1 MKTTVLFLMLF
12 FGIVQANDSCG
23 GKTGNVETNN
33 NLSATPKKPGENWR
47 PEHLPPD
54 VKPETKVHM
63 DAKNDKGEI
72 TSTEVTTVE
81 KTLNGLKAR
90 FENGRLVDGKGREIK
105 FFAPLC
111 RGVSQGPEEDEA
123 ARKAKEK
130 ELSELERKFTVI
142 VLYCDPASVM

>member
-1 MKTTVLFLMLF
+1 MKTTVLFLMLL
-12 FGIVQANDSCG
+12 FGIVQANDSCDG
-23 GKTGNVETNN
+23 RAGHANKNSGPA
-33 NLSATPKKPGENWR
+33 ATPQKKEENWR
-47 PEHLPPD
+47 PEHLPAD
-54 VKPETKVHM
+54 VKPETRVRI

-72 TSTEVTTVE
+72 TSTEVTTAE

-90 FENGRLVDGKGREIK
+90 FENSKLVDGKGREIR

-130 ELSELERKFTVI
+130 ELSELEKKFTVI

>member
-1 MKTTVLFLMLF
+1 MKTTVLFLMLV
-12 FGIVQANDSCG
+12 FGFVQANESCG
-23 GKTGNVETNN
+23 EKAGNVEKKNN
-33 NLSATPKKPGENWR
+33 PSPTPQKKGEAWR
-47 PEHLPPD
+47 PEHLPAD
-54 VKPETKVHM
+54 VKPETKVRI
-63 DAKNDKGEI
+63 DVKNDKGQV
-72 TSTEVTTVE
+72 TSTSVTTVE

-90 FENGRLVDGKGREIK
+90 FENGRLVDGKGREIR

-130 ELSELERKFTVI
+130 ELSELEKKFTVI